1 MTDGRVS
8 VVSSKLLM
16 FNRVAKVITIVM
28 MPKID
33 DNNFQGGQPD
43 PYQTVTRLGAEEWI
57 QCLSILSPLQN
68 WRSHQTS
75 GGEFFFTPIKIKFY
89 KIN

>member
-75 GGEFFFTPIKIKFY
+75 GGEFFYFHK
-89 KIN
+89 N